1 VKLARTL
8 AAIGR
13 TMITAGV
20 LILLFV
26 VYQLWGTGIH
36 TRQQQDNAEDEFN
49 RQLEANGLEE
59 LPEATNETE
68 PVRNRRQPV
77 PPPPAHGEV
86 VGVIEIPAIG
96 ARYFFFAGVDLPT
109 LEKGPGHYEGTPLPG
124 QEGNA
129 GIAGHRTTY
138 LAPFNRLDEVGEGD
152 RIIVTYSNGSR
163 FVYEYLNTNIVT
175 PDRTDVLEYKFDN
188 RLTLTACHPKYSA
201 AERIIVSARLLDRPA
216 RGGPRAGDGPGP
228 TPAEEIPSFEGD
240 SIDDQHAKTPAV
252 VWGIA
257 AAMVWLTAWVIG
269 RAWRRWPMYALGLPV
284 FLVMLYGFF
293 ENFSYL
299 LPASY

>member
-1 VKLARTL
+1 MKLARLL

-20 LILLFV
+20 LILLVV
-26 VYQLWGTGIH
+26 VYQLWGTGLH
-36 TRQQQDNAEDEFN
+36 TRQEQDNAEEDLVAAAEEQGVDLDAPVDE
-49 RQLEANGLEE
+49 EA
-59 LPEATNETE
+59 E
-68 PVRNRRQPV
+68 PIQRRQPV
-77 PPPPAHGEV
+77 PPAPARSSGI
-86 VGVIEIPAIG
+86 GIIDIPAIG
-96 ARYFFFAGVDLPT
+96 AHYVFFEGVGLDV

-124 QEGNA
+124 EEGNA

-138 LAPFNRLDEVGEGD
+138 LAPFNRLDELGEGD
-152 RIIVTYSNGSR
+152 RIIVSYINGSR
-163 FVYEYLNTNIVT
+163 FTYEYAETHIVT

-201 AERIIVSARLLDRPA
+201 AERIVVAATLLDRPA
-216 RGGPRAGDGPGP
+216 RPRPDQPRPEEPREIAIDESLDG
-228 TPAEEIPSFEGD
+228 ED
-240 SIDDQHAKTPAV
+240 HDKTPAV

-257 AAMVWLTAWVIG
+257 AAMVWLTAWVVG
-269 RAWRRWPMYALGLPV
+269 RAWRRWPIYAMGLPV
-284 FLVMLYGFF
+284 FLIMLYGFF